1 VNNKPTLTATIL
13 LVWLLFLTTPL
24 FSQNEAGES
33 TEDGAEEQGRIWIE
47 EQTGAVLP
55 LGAEFVDENGK
66 SVTLGSLITK
76 PTILLPIYFY
86 CPNSCPTNLA
96 NLALAI
102 DRMKLRPG
110 KDYRVIALSFND
122 KETPEQ
128 ARAAKQNYTKM
139 LYDGFPES
147 EWQFITGSKENIS
160 AVLDVIGYAFKPM
173 DDGTFIHPSALVAV
187 AEDGTIIKYVY
198 GSFIPGDVEIAL
210 VEADKGSPA
219 RSVKRLLNF
228 CFNYDP
234 DANKSFFQ
242 TTKLVVLSL
251 FGGLIAFF
259 FVRFLRKRNTG
270 TSGNG
275 KPQHG

>member
-1 VNNKPTLTATIL
+1 MGMIL
-13 LVWLLFLTTPL
+13 CSVPA
-24 FSQNEAGES
+24 FSQSNEEHAAD
-33 TEDGAEEQGRIWIE
+33 TGAQEQVKIWID
-47 EQTGAVLP
+47 EQTGVRLP
-55 LGAEFVDENGK
+55 LDTGFVDENGQP
-66 SVTLGSLITK
+66 VTLGSLIDK

-102 DRMKLRPG
+102 DRMKIRPG

-128 ARAAKQNYTKM
+128 ARYAKRNYIRM
-139 LYDGFPES
+139 LHEGFPEQ
-147 EWQFITGSKENIS
+147 EWAFLTGSRENIS
-160 AVLDVIGYAFKPM
+160 TVLDTIGYAFKPLG
-173 DDGTFIHPSALVAV
+173 DGTFIHPSALVAV
-187 AEDGTIIKYVY
+187 AGDGTVIKYVY

-210 VEADKGSPA
+210 VEAGRGVPA

-234 DANKSFFQ
+234 DTNKSFFQ
-242 TTKLVVLSL
+242 TTKIIVLSV

-259 FVRFLRKRNTG
+259 FLWFLRKKNP
-270 TSGNG
+270 GNS
-275 KPQHG
+275 